1 MPVFIVISPWKMQTV
16 HQRILRAFTT
26 ETTLYPHSVIKN
38 KEMRLIWVDVFSV
51 KRVELE
57 PLPLQIFGL
66 QQVGQPS

>member
-1 MPVFIVISPWKMQTV
+1 MPAFIVISPGKMHTV

-26 ETTLYPHSVIKN
+26 ETTVAALN
-38 KEMRLIWVDVFSV
+38 TEMIWMDVFSV

-57 PLPLQIFGL
+57 PLPLEILGL